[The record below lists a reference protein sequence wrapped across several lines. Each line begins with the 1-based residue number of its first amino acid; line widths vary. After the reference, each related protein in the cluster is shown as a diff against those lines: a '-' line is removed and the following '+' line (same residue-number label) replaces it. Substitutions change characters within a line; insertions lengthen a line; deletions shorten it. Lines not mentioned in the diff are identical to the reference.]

1 MAKEPQMNRPIDP
14 GGLPAPAEPLPQV
27 QIHVNGQTVVGEVT
41 HRSKKDIE
49 VVITHPFIGLTAT
62 RHIPYFAPLEVSYLG
77 AHGDDTAKDLL
88 RHCHSLAMFLF
99 QNLRRL
105 QEAWARHLEAVA
117 AMVPPEHFGRDAF
130 LARRRALR
138 SKVKTGELK
147 PGEYQGALSQL
158 KKANVDFEDAQ
169 CHAIKVWLADNFPS
183 RLENDADLAAKVI
196 PVLDGRVPL
205 RPKPLT
211 RDPFIRRLESL
222 GIKVTRANYM
232 NLVAPGADPDDLDAE
247 IEASL
252 PPELRLQGDGDE

>member
-1 MAKEPQMNRPIDP
+1 MDRPDDS
-14 GGLPAPAEPLPQV
+14 GGLPAPAEPHAQV
-27 QIHVNGQTVVGEVT
+27 QIKVNGQTVVGEVT

-49 VVITHPFIGLTAT
+49 VVITHPFIGLSAT

-88 RHCHSLAMFLF
+88 RNCYALGLFLD

-105 QEAWARHLEAVA
+105 QAAWALHLEAA
-117 AMVPPEHFGRDAF
+117 AALAPPEHFGRDAF

-138 SKVKTGELK
+138 SMVKTGELK
-147 PGEYQGALSQL
+147 PGEYQAALSQL

-183 RLENDADLAAKVI
+183 RMENDADLAAKVI

-205 RPKPLT
+205 RPGPK
-211 RDPFIRRLESL
+211 S
-222 GIKVTRANYM
+222 
-232 NLVAPGADPDDLDAE
+232 
-247 IEASL
+247 
-252 PPELRLQGDGDE
+252 